1 MPVGGTPRPQNA
13 KHRKQPH
20 AKAPAPS
27 QPAEAGRPPDRRR
40 WAVPPVRRVARLR
53 AAVAVAVAVAVNEPM
68 RNDTSARQIVVTSF
82 QCQNHLRF
90 FFVISLYLKKV
101 SLKR

>member
-1 MPVGGTPRPQNA
+1 MRTGLRFVSDGIWSPRA
-13 KHRKQPH
+13 
-20 AKAPAPS
+20 
-27 QPAEAGRPPDRRR
+27 
-40 WAVPPVRRVARLR
+40 
-53 AAVAVAVAVAVNEPM
+53 AVAVAVNEPM